1 MRGRMTMALGV
12 LACALL
18 GACGMEKDDS
28 SNPEQISRVDSAL
41 SATTNASGTAES
53 FHLTGTIDRSNPFF
67 LALGANPRTCE
78 TCHAASQGWTLSA
91 RAVSQLF
98 AESGGLAPLFLPH
111 DTGSSP
117 TADLSTEAA
126 RRAAFGP
133 TLLRRGLIRF
143 PRTLPATAEFTVTEV
158 FDPAGFATPAQITNF
173 RRPTPTANEAKVAN
187 ILWAS
192 GPGDVATAVAGVV
205 GGAARFHEQRPDA
218 VPVDQVN
225 AARDFQLGLFFA
237 QTVDNDAGPLDA
249 DGATGG
255 PSNLA
260 TQPFHVG
267 INDIQGL
274 DPAGQPFTRKVFDLF
289 DAWSLEAQRHPHHD
303 GDGCDESGFSD
314 ATQAHGDHR
323 DRRTA
328 ARAAIYRGQE
338 LFNRK
343 EFDITGVHGIND
355 LLGQTTVRGTCSTCH
370 NTPNVGGHSVFRM
383 FDVGTADAPNC
394 GPELPLLTL
403 QNKTTGATRQV
414 CDMGRGG
421 TGVWADVGSF
431 RAPPLRGL
439 ASRAPYFHD
448 GQAKDIAQVIAYF
461 NARFD
466 IRLDRHQRRDLEAFL
481 RAL

>member
-1 MRGRMTMALGV
+1 MALGG
-12 LACALL
+12 LACALVC
-18 GACGMEKDDS
+18 ACGSEKEEA
-28 SNPEQISRVDSAL
+28 SNLEAVSRVDSAL
-41 SATTNASGTAES
+41 SATTNAYGTAES
-53 FHLTGTIDRSNPFF
+53 FHLTGAIDRSNPFF

-98 AESGGLAPLFLPH
+98 AASAGLAPLFLPH

-192 GPGDVATAVAGVV
+192 GPGDVATAVAGLV

-237 QTVDNDAGPLDA
+237 QTVDNEAGRLDA

-255 PSNLA
+255 PANLA
-260 TQPFHVG
+260 AQPFHVG

-274 DPAGQPFTRKVFDLF
+274 DPAGQPFTRKVFNLF
-289 DAWSLEAQRHPHHD
+289 DAWGSEAEHHQHHD
-303 GDGCDESGFSD
+303 GDGCGEGGLNE
-314 ATQAHGDHR
+314 ATQHHQDRR
-323 DRRTA
+323 DQPDLRTA

-338 LFNRK
+338 LFNHK

-383 FDVGTADAPNC
+383 FDVGTADPPSC
-394 GPELPLLTL
+394 GAELPLLTL
-403 QNKTTGATRQV
+403 QNKTTGAVRQV

-448 GQAKDIAQVIAYF
+448 GQAKDIAQVIEYF

-481 RAL
+481 LAL

>member
-1 MRGRMTMALGV
+1 MTMALGG
-12 LACALL
+12 LACTLL
-18 GACGMEKDDS
+18 GACGVEKEDTS
-28 SNPEQISRVDSAL
+28 STEPVSRVDSAL
-41 SATTNASGTAES
+41 SAATNAYGTAES
-53 FHLTGTIDRSNPFF
+53 FHLSGAIDRTNPFF
-67 LALGANPRTCE
+67 LALGANLRTCE
-78 TCHAASQGWTLSA
+78 TCHAGSQGWTLSA
-91 RAVSQLF
+91 RASKQLF
-98 AESGGLAPLFLPH
+98 AASGGLAPLFLPH

-117 TADLSTEAA
+117 TADLSTEEA
-126 RRAAFGP
+126 RRATFGP

-143 PRTLPATAEFTVTEV
+143 PRTVPATAEFTVTEV
-158 FDPAGFATPAQITNF
+158 FDPAGFATPTQITNF

-255 PSNLA
+255 PANLA
-260 TQPFHVG
+260 AQPFHVG

-289 DAWSLEAQRHPHHD
+289 DAWSSEAQGHQHHD
-303 GDGCDESGFSD
+303 GDGCDADGSED
-314 ATQAHGDHR
+314 AEDHPAHP
-323 DRRTA
+323 DRRAA

-338 LFNRK
+338 LFNHK

-383 FDVGTADAPNC
+383 FDVGTADPPSC
-394 GPELPLLTL
+394 GAELPLLTL

-448 GQAKDIAQVIAYF
+448 GQAKDIAQVIEYF
-461 NARFD
+461 DARFD